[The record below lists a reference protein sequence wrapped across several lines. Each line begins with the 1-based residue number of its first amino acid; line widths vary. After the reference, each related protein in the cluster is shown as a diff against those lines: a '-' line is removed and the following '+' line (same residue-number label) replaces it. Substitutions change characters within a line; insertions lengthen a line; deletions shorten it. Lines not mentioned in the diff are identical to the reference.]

1 MNVVLF
7 TIHSLERTARQK
19 STDKK
24 LADVNS
30 RNEAELHLTDSLGL
44 LLANQGAKK
53 VSFTACH
60 SGKL

>member
-1 MNVVLF
+1 MYVVLF

-30 RNEAELHLTDSLGL
+30 RNTAEWHLTDSVSCL
-44 LLANQGAKK
+44 LIQ
-53 VSFTACH
+53 VS
-60 SGKL
+60 